1 MNFSE
6 TDSYTIISRSYHN
19 ESLSHN
25 SKLSTEHK
33 TLSFFNET
41 AAKKDTE
48 KVYCELISLLSI
60 RDWWVRYVTMWDI
73 TLQQLFNEV
82 SMLRSYI
89 DKD

>member
-41 AAKKDTE
+41 AAKEDTE
-48 KVYCELISLLSI
+48 KVYASHYHCINLH
-60 RDWWVRYVTMWDI
+60 
-73 TLQQLFNEV
+73 FNEENQ
-82 SMLRSYI
+82 I
-89 DKD
+89 